1 MNQLAILIVEDET
14 KLASTLAQAL
24 RLGSDGAYRVDTC
37 ESAEQAYPLLEENP
51 YDVLISDYRLPG
63 EDGLSLAVNVQTDKP
78 DTQTIL
84 ITGYGSPELE
94 SHADRVTR
102 GYLAKPFD
110 MLDLLMMVQKVITP
124 GEYIQGKAIKQSD
137 LEEKNKGRILVLE
150 DDYGQRQ
157 IYLRALRNAGYT
169 VDEAPTLNDARKHLA
184 KNDYALLICD
194 FQLGRE
200 RGLDLLVKFRDQLK
214 KAGTRVM
221 MCSAHPQY
229 RYLTEEIGV
238 DYFLE
243 KPVSLST
250 LITMVNRLLSTNRDK
265 SGG

>member
-1 MNQLAILIVEDET
+1 MDQLAILIVEDET

-51 YDVLISDYRLPG
+51 YDLLISDYRLPG
-63 EDGLSLAVNVQTDKP
+63 EDGLSLAGNVQTVKP
-78 DTQTIL
+78 GTHTIL
-84 ITGYGSPELE
+84 ITGYGSAELE
-94 SHADRVTR
+94 SNADRITR
-102 GYLAKPFD
+102 GYLTKPFD
-110 MLDLLMMVQKVITP
+110 MLDLLIMVQKVITP
-124 GEYIQGKAIKQSD
+124 GACNKGKAIKRSD

-157 IYLRALRNAGYT
+157 IYLRTLGNAGYT
-169 VDEAPTLNDARKHLA
+169 VDEAPTLGDAQNHLEQ
-184 KNDYALLICD
+184 NDYALLICD
-194 FQLGRE
+194 IQLGRE
-200 RGLDLLVKFRDQLK
+200 RGLDLLVKFRDQFK
-214 KAGTRVM
+214 KAGTQVV
-221 MCSAHPQY
+221 MCSAHPHY
-229 RYLTEEIGV
+229 RNLTEEIGV

-250 LITMVNRLLSTNRDK
+250 LMTMVNRLLSTNREK